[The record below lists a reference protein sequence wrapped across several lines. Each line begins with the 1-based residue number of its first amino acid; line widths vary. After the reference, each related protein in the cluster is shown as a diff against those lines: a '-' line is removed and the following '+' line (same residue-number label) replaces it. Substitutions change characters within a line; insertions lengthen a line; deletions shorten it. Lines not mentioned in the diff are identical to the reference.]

1 MFLGIEY
8 IISRCKY
15 VCQHDSHRSTPL
27 IDLQKQ
33 FLETFLIGGH
43 EEGGV
48 GSKKRCA
55 FLRKR
60 GLYTEELYQNYWRTV
75 AHLRFEIITKQ
86 RTDVMALGSLVLVRV
101 GDLVGREN
109 LSN

>member
-1 MFLGIEY
+1 MCFLKE
-8 IISRCKY
+8 
-15 VCQHDSHRSTPL
+15 
-27 IDLQKQ
+27 
-33 FLETFLIGGH
+33 
-43 EEGGV
+43 
-48 GSKKRCA
+48 KR
-55 FLRKR
+55 
-60 GLYTEELYQNYWRTV
+60 TIHQEELYQNYWRTV